1 MTPRLELLAP
11 RPLYA
16 RRIDRVWQPLE
27 RAASLDGGMKDLE
40 GLEVAWGWVDE
51 QLKRLGIGSRETS
64 PARRRIRSH
73 GSSRKDDP
81 SPSLGP
87 EGYHLRIDE
96 NGPQIHFQTP
106 TGAFRAL
113 TTLRQWLCLH
123 PQSDGCAPAVIHGI
137 DIRDRPDFATRGLLL
152 DISRN
157 RVPTRAELERVI
169 DRLATLKFNQL
180 QLYTEHTFAYR
191 GHEKIWSG
199 WSPLTVDDV
208 RHLAEYARQ
217 RHIEWVPNQNSF
229 GHMHRWL
236 VHEPYRR
243 LAECPE
249 GIEHPFSLDIEPFSL
264 CPTDPRSLDLLE
276 DLYGQLLPLAAGSL
290 FNANLDETL
299 DLGQGRSK
307 ALCEQKGTE
316 QVYLDFVHR
325 VHGLAASHG
334 KRMMMWG
341 DIILKQPELI
351 HQLPEDIIALEWGYE
366 ADHPFAEDCRRFAA
380 SGREFYVCPG
390 TSAWSSFVGRT
401 DNALANLAA
410 AAEHGRARGAAGYLV
425 TDWGDHGHLQPPIV
439 GQAGWVAGACFSW
452 NTSSAGD
459 PESLPWGQMLD
470 AWILQDPKSQA
481 GEALL
486 DLGRAQDV
494 TGLRPLNGSPF
505 FYTLMRAHLP
515 PGERRNTG
523 LTAEGIDQSLYALD
537 HALRRLSDSP
547 MQAPDAPWIRRE
559 LAWAAQ
565 ATRFGARVAQERLE
579 IGEHLPL
586 SDLPSDVRKSLR
598 RELDE
603 LAESL
608 GPIWLRRSRPGGLEA
623 SIKRLT
629 AIRPLLGDG

>member
-1 MTPRLELLAP
+1 MRPRLELLTPKPQLAQ
-11 RPLYA
+11 
-16 RRIDRVWQPLE
+16 RIERAWHPPE
-27 RAASLDGGMKDLE
+27 RAASQDGGMGDLE
-40 GLEVAWGWVDE
+40 GLAIALGWVDE
-51 QLKRLGIGSRETS
+51 QLKRLGIGIQEVS
-64 PARRRIRSH
+64 PGRGRIRFH
-73 GSSRKDDP
+73 GASRTADSS
-81 SPSLGP
+81 SGLGA

-96 NGPQIHFQTP
+96 NGPRIDFQTP

-113 TTLRQWLCLH
+113 TTLRQWLALH
-123 PQSDGCAPAVIHGI
+123 AHSDGTPAVIHGI
-137 DIRDRPDFATRGLLL
+137 DIQDRPDFATRGLLL

-157 RVPTRAELERVI
+157 RVPTRAELELVI
-169 DRLATLKFNQL
+169 DRLAALKFNQL

-191 GHEKIWSG
+191 GHEKVWSG

-208 RHLAEYARQ
+208 RHLAAYARQ
-217 RHIEWVPNQNSF
+217 RHLEWVPNQNSF

-243 LAECPE
+243 IAECPE
-249 GIEHPFSLDIEPFSL
+249 GVEHPFSLDIEPFSL

-276 DLYGQLLPLAAGSL
+276 DLYGQLLPLATSPL

-307 ALCEQKGTE
+307 ALCEQRGAE
-316 QVYLDFVHR
+316 QVYLDFVHQ
-325 VHGLAASHG
+325 VHGLAAKHG

-351 HQLPEDIIALEWGYE
+351 DRLPEDIIALEWGYE
-366 ADHPFAEDCRRFAA
+366 ADYPFAEDCRRFAA

-401 DNALANLAA
+401 DNALANLASA
-410 AAEHGRARGAAGYLV
+410 AKHGRAHGAAGYLV

-439 GQAGWVAGACFSW
+439 GQAGWIAGACFSW
-452 NTSSAGD
+452 NTSSADD
-459 PESLPWGQMLD
+459 PGSLPWGQMLD
-470 AWILQDPKSQA
+470 AWILQDPNSQA
-481 GEALL
+481 GNALL
-486 DLGRAQDV
+486 DLGRAQDA

-515 PGERRNTG
+515 PEERRSTG
-523 LTAEGIDQSLYALD
+523 LTTEGIDQALHALD
-537 HALRRLSDSP
+537 HALQDLVGSA
-547 MQAPDAPWIRRE
+547 MQTPDAPWIRQE
-559 LAWAAQ
+559 LEWAAQ
-565 ATRFGARVAQERLE
+565 ATRFGARVARERLR

-586 SDLPSDVRKSLR
+586 TSLPTDIRKTLL
-598 RELDE
+598 RELDQ

-608 GPIWLRRSRPGGLEA
+608 RPIWLLRSRPGGLEA